1 MTRFLNHLAAS
12 ALSTMLLVL
21 TSFAQDAEVTRS
33 ADEKEPSVIEK
44 EISQLKEAKEV
55 IVKKS
60 SRRSRSSSSV
70 KTTYD
75 DITMIGGS
83 PVWIKLGESAREV
96 VVFGSDVQVD
106 GTVKGNLVV
115 LFGNVRLGA
124 ASQVA
129 FGPIVL
135 GGNLISEP
143 GAKLG
148 LNPTAL
154 SLSVFGGMTNVI
166 SPFFIESGRRWIT
179 EGIFRARPL
188 PPRLP
193 LAWVGAGFLLLF
205 FVLIGIIFQKPVT
218 ATVDMLDQKPGSAFL
233 LGLLVCALTLPLLL
247 LLLASVFAV
256 VGVVLL
262 PLGVCA
268 LGVLFLIGKVAVY
281 RFVGQT
287 LGTQL
292 GLSGFQNPLPALLA
306 GALLFYVAYAVP
318 VIGAMVWLLVIPMG
332 VGAVVLASFHRA
344 KPAGN
349 VPVADLGVP
358 VPDLPSNLPGVT
370 AVVLPRVGFWLRF
383 VATVVDFALVALVMA
398 VILPRPKWFLLVWT
412 VYHLALWSSK
422 GTTVGGI
429 LFGLRIVRTDGRAIT
444 FPVAVVRLLGSF
456 FSAVIIGLGFFWAG
470 WTQSCQSWHDKIAGT
485 VVVRHPKSTPLL

>member
-1 MTRFLNHLAAS
+1 
-12 ALSTMLLVL
+12 MLLVL
-21 TSFAQDAEVTRS
+21 TSLAQDAEVTRS
-33 ADEKEPSVIEK
+33 ADDKEPSVIEK
-44 EISQLKEAKEV
+44 EISQLKEAREA

-115 LFGNVRLGA
+115 LLGNVRLGPS
-124 ASQVA
+124 SQVA
-129 FGPIVL
+129 FGPIVV
-135 GGNLISEP
+135 GGDLTTEP

-154 SLSVFGGMTNVI
+154 SLSVFGGMTNII
-166 SPFFIESGRRWIT
+166 SPFFVESGRRWIT

-193 LAWVGAGFLLLF
+193 LAWVTAGFLFLF
-205 FVLIGIIFQKPVT
+205 FALIGLIFQKPVT
-218 ATVDMLDQKPGSAFL
+218 ASVAMLDQKPGSAFM
-233 LGLLVCALTLPLLL
+233 LGLLICTLTVPLLL

-262 PLGVCA
+262 PIGACA

-287 LGTQL
+287 LGAQL
-292 GLSGFQNPLPALLA
+292 GLSGFQNPPLALLS
-306 GALLFYVAYAVP
+306 GTLLFYVAYAVP

-332 VGAVVLASFHRA
+332 AGAVMLASFHRA

-358 VPDLPSNLPGVT
+358 APELPPNLAGAQT
-370 AVVLPRVGFWLRF
+370 LLLPRVGFWLRF
-383 VATVVDFALVALVMA
+383 VATVMDFVLVALVMA
-398 VILPRPKWFLLVWT
+398 VLLPRPKWFLLVWT
-412 VYHLALWSSK
+412 FYHLALWSWK

-429 LFGLRIVRTDGRAIT
+429 ILGLRIVQTDGRAIT

-456 FSAVIIGLGFFWAG
+456 FSAVVIGLGFFWAG